1 MLLRLLASRL
11 AGGGDS
17 PRDRRV
23 IMSKRKGRL
32 LLAFLPIL
40 FVACAKEKE
49 SDLPEL
55 PPYVPMAEAGPPL
68 PFEQCVT
75 KAWEIEM
82 TAQRE
87 WYQGQRN
94 LAASRYPEVAGAVD
108 LGLQYQLLR
117 IDQRQARLRYLIE
130 SHPDRLVIDSG
141 ATAFKN
147 LDWQEADTA
156 ALAEKD
162 ASYSTI
168 ENRLLELNRQY
179 NEHPQHQR
187 ALDLFRDDLQR
198 TEHYGDLVDR
208 LEARDREIEQTLER
222 CEANARVAE
231 AEAAGATGGAE
242 DE

>member
-1 MLLRLLASRL
+1 
-11 AGGGDS
+11 
-17 PRDRRV
+17 
-23 IMSKRKGRL
+23 MSLRKGRL

-55 PPYVPMAEAGPPL
+55 PPYVPMSEAGPPL

-82 TAQRE
+82 FAQRE

-94 LAASRYPEVAGAVD
+94 LAAGRYPEVTGAVD

-117 IDQRQARLRYLIE
+117 IDQRQARLRYLLE
-130 SHPDRLVIDSG
+130 NDPDRLVTNRG
-141 ATAFKN
+141 AHAFKN

-156 ALAEKD
+156 ALAARD
-162 ASYSTI
+162 ASYMSV

-179 NEHPQHQR
+179 KEHPDHQR
-187 ALDLFRDDLQR
+187 ALDRFRDDLQR
-198 TEHYGDLVDR
+198 TERYGDLVDR
-208 LEARDREIEQTLER
+208 LETRDREIEQTLER
-222 CEANARVAE
+222 CEAHAAAAGVVE
-231 AEAAGATGGAE
+231 AEAADANGGAE